1 MENIEYI
8 KLNINFNEKKRTVRI
23 YYYLAKDIFL
33 KILKYKD
40 LQIFKLT
47 KAEKKVII
55 DYVEKLIFSLKDVY
69 YFHDTKN
76 FNFLLNKVIY
86 QDIIRHIENDFYNDL
101 IGKNDWPL

>member
-101 IGKNDWPL
+101 IGKND